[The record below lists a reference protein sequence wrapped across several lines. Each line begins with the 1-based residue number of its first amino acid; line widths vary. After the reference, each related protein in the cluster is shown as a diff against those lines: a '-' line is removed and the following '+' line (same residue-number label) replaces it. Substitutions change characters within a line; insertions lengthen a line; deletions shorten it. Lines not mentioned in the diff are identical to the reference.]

1 VAWRI
6 YWLTMVGR
14 ERPDTPCDQVLREED
29 WQVLSAWA
37 TGTVAD
43 TVPSAQQAARWIGTL
58 GGWLSRG
65 NRDNPGTTCM
75 WRGLVRL
82 PAIVQ
87 GYLLALQVHGIRA
100 GP

>member
-1 VAWRI
+1 
-6 YWLTMVGR
+6 MVGR
-14 ERPDTPCDQVLREED
+14 ERPDTPCDQMLSETE

-37 TGTVAD
+37 TGTIAD
-43 TVPSAQQAARWIGTL
+43 TVPNAQQAARWIGKL
-58 GGWLSRG
+58 GGWLPRG
-65 NRDNPGTTCM
+65 KNDHPGTTCM

-82 PAIVQ
+82 PSMVQ